1 MLMYGIF
8 GKSILMFFELKVFV
22 MLIVLVMFV
31 ILWLEK
37 IMILMFLFRLD
48 DVRFCLNLV
57 NLLLI
62 FLMWGYI
69 E

>member
-37 IMILMFLFRLD
+37 IMILMLLFRFD

-57 NLLLI
+57 NLLFI
-62 FLMWGYI
+62 FFNI
-69 E
+69 

>member
-62 FLMWGYI
+62 FLM
-69 E
+69 

>member
-8 GKSILMFFELKVFV
+8 GKSILMFFEIKVFV
-22 MLIVLVMFV
+22 MLIVLVIFV

-37 IMILMFLFRLD
+37 IMILMLLFRFD

>member
-8 GKSILMFFELKVFV
+8 GKSILMFFVLKVFV

-62 FLMWGYI
+62 FLM
-69 E
+69 

>member
-37 IMILMFLFRLD
+37 IMILMLLFRFD

>member
-8 GKSILMFFELKVFV
+8 GKSILMFFEIKVFV

-37 IMILMFLFRLD
+37 IMILMLLFRFD

>member
-8 GKSILMFFELKVFV
+8 GKSILMFFEIKVFV

-62 FLMWGYI
+62 FLM
-69 E
+69 